1 MRGRAG
7 ARDTA
12 DRLDRRVA
20 LVDDRRLVGE
30 RRRRLLEL
38 GVGLGLEL
46 RLGGRGGLR
55 LGIGA
60 GSGSGAR
67 ATGRCGGRGGGSTGG
82 PPSSAGG
89 KRSSASS
96 ASRISA
102 SPIERA
108 SSRSRRRSAQTSS
121 VSLSIRFRPGLGL
134 AADLLRLALGL
145 FDAGGGAGAR
155 APRDLVRGLMGA
167 LQDRGGLLA
176 DAVELAT
183 DRGLRGARGVQLGDV
198 LLERGQV
205 GVDDLAVVAAED
217 HGELGP
223 YPRRRVDRAA
233 DQALG
238 ERVRVRGQPLGD
250 RGVLHR
256 LGGRRLLDGLLVDDR
271 LLGRRRLELLV
282 RLPLVGRLAHAPRRI
297 ERSAVGSDLLDDL
310 VEVVGAGGDD
320 VAAHALLPQALG
332 VGVALAPGHELL
344 LGGVEHAEGH
354 DLVRILDAAGVDGAD
369 EARAGT
375 RPLFGSQPARNP
387 SHPPGLSLRVVRAMN
402 ISDLLVAVEATL
414 SPPRHSA
421 VSGP

>member
-1 MRGRAG
+1 MAQVRSPPRTSSTSSGHTSPSSPTAGLASASAAG
-7 ARDTA
+7 AA
-12 DRLDRRVA
+12 GAWARRGA
-20 LVDDRRLVGE
+20 GCGGPTRSTGRP
-30 RRRRLLEL
+30 RRRPAPRRRAAAALLEL

-55 LGIGA
+55 LGDRRGLRL
-60 GSGSGAR
+60 GAR
-67 ATGRCGGRGGGSTGG
+67 ATGRRGGRGGGSTGG

-121 VSLSIRFRPGLGL
+121 VSLSIRFRR
-134 AADLLRLALGL
+134 ASASRRISLRLALGL
-145 FDAGGGAGAR
+145 LDAGGGAGAR

-183 DRGLRGARGVQLGDV
+183 DRGLGRARGVQLGDV

-233 DQALG
+233 EQALG

-271 LLGRRRLELLV
+271 LLGRRRLELLI
-282 RLPLVGRLAHAPRRI
+282 RLPL
-297 ERSAVGSDLLDDL
+297 
-310 VEVVGAGGDD
+310 
-320 VAAHALLPQALG
+320 
-332 VGVALAPGHELL
+332 
-344 LGGVEHAEGH
+344 
-354 DLVRILDAAGVDGAD
+354 
-369 EARAGT
+369 ARAS
-375 RPLFGSQPARNP
+375 RS
-387 SHPPGLSLRVVRAMN
+387 RAPQ
-402 ISDLLVAVEATL
+402 D
-414 SPPRHSA
+414 RA
-421 VSGP
+421 VSGRE